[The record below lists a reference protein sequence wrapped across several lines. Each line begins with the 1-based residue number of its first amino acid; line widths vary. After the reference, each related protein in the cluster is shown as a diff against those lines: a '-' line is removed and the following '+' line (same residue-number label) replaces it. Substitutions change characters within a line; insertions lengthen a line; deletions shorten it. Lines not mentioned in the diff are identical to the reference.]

1 MTSELMSLLVVRF
14 RTMLH
19 GHQLQNA
26 NKCIMLV
33 LKGGKETLCPWDD
46 EVLTGR
52 DRLLNE
58 RRNQGDLLGW
68 K

>member
-19 GHQLQNA
+19 GHRLQNA
-26 NKCIMLV
+26 SKCIMLV
-33 LKGGKETLCPWDD
+33 LKETLCAWDD
-46 EVLTGR
+46 ESLTGR
-52 DRLLNE
+52 DRLLSE
-58 RRNQGDLLGW
+58 RRNWGDLLGW